1 LFCYRLSGFVLP
13 ACASTRA
20 TASII
25 THSSLYSSDSAQAR
39 GYGLFGTSKLSS
51 KAMADQTIHEK
62 SLLHIG
68 EEEIVQ
74 APSPQGQASAHSNV
88 PMVSVGTN
96 TSRASDGLLSAA
108 TTGAEMHH
116 QGIYWRSPIGM
127 VSFLIFGV
135 FASVSHHFY
144 YSSLDGK
151 KVGND
156 NDQQWALRS
165 DTFFTLDVSRC
176 LQTGPGN

>member
-1 LFCYRLSGFVLP
+1 
-13 ACASTRA
+13 
-20 TASII
+20 
-25 THSSLYSSDSAQAR
+25 
-39 GYGLFGTSKLSS
+39 
-51 KAMADQTIHEK
+51 MADQTIHGK
-62 SLLHIG
+62 SPLHIR

-74 APSPQGQASAHSNV
+74 APSPQDQASANSTV

-96 TSRASDGLLSAA
+96 TSRASDELLSAA
-108 TTGAEMHH
+108 TTAAEKHH

-135 FASVSHHFY
+135 FASVSHHLY
-144 YSSLDGK
+144 YSSLDGN

-176 LQTGPGN
+176 LQTSPGN

>member
-1 LFCYRLSGFVLP
+1 
-13 ACASTRA
+13 
-20 TASII
+20 
-25 THSSLYSSDSAQAR
+25 
-39 GYGLFGTSKLSS
+39 
-51 KAMADQTIHEK
+51 MADQTIHGK
-62 SLLHIG
+62 SLLHIRD
-68 EEEIVQ
+68 EEIVQ
-74 APSPQGQASAHSNV
+74 APSPQDHASANSRV
-88 PMVSVGTN
+88 TMVSVGTN

-108 TTGAEMHH
+108 TTAEEKHH

-135 FASVSHHFY
+135 VASVSHHLY

>member
-1 LFCYRLSGFVLP
+1 
-13 ACASTRA
+13 
-20 TASII
+20 
-25 THSSLYSSDSAQAR
+25 
-39 GYGLFGTSKLSS
+39 
-51 KAMADQTIHEK
+51 MADQTIHGK
-62 SLLHIG
+62 SLLHIRD
-68 EEEIVQ
+68 EEIVQ
-74 APSPQGQASAHSNV
+74 APSPQDHASANSRV
-88 PMVSVGTN
+88 TMVSVGTN

-108 TTGAEMHH
+108 TTAEEKHH

-135 FASVSHHFY
+135 VASVSHHLY

-165 DTFFTLDVSRC
+165 DTFFTFDVSQC